1 MGAVCRAERHWD
13 LVSTGLAVW
22 CQNSEED
29 HGEHTPGPTSG
40 VWDMGQGGPW
50 HLVVLL
56 SSPPAPPRAGHAV
69 SLQPNTG
76 HVCGSRGRAGLATA
90 TATTA
95 LPCPQ
100 EPRQPSPT
108 HHPNFTWKHVHMDAT
123 ALQHPAINSMQAM
136 AGVAGCFAINSR
148 EKGSSCDSLRVLSI
162 EPGAALVFSV
172 E

>member
-1 MGAVCRAERHWD
+1 MPKLRR
-13 LVSTGLAVW
+13 
-22 CQNSEED
+22 
-29 HGEHTPGPTSG
+29 
-40 VWDMGQGGPW
+40 GPW
-50 HLVVLL
+50 GTHSWTNLWCLGHGSGRTVAPRCPAGQ

-136 AGVAGCFAINSR
+136 AGVAGCFAINTR
-148 EKGSSCDSLRVLSI
+148 EKGSSCDSFRVLSI

>member
-1 MGAVCRAERHWD
+1 MPKLRR
-13 LVSTGLAVW
+13 
-22 CQNSEED
+22 
-29 HGEHTPGPTSG
+29 
-40 VWDMGQGGPW
+40 GPW
-50 HLVVLL
+50 GTHSWTNLWCLGHGSGRTVAPRCPAGQ

-108 HHPNFTWKHVHMDAT
+108 HHPNFTWKHGHMDAT

-136 AGVAGCFAINSR
+136 AGVAGCFAINTR
-148 EKGSSCDSLRVLSI
+148 EKGSSCDSFRVLSI